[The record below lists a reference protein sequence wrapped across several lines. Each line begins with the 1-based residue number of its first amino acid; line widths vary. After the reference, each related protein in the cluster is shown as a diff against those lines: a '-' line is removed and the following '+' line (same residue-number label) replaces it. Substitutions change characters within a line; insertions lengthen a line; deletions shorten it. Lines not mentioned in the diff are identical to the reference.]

1 MHLKSDTLLLA
12 NIFGNFRKMCLEV
25 YELDP
30 TKFLSAPRL
39 TWQAAFEMAKVKLEL
54 LTGIDTLWL
63 VEKGIRGGICH
74 LIHRYP
80 KANNQYIKN

>member
-30 TKFLSAPRL
+30 TKFLSAPIL

-54 LTGIDTLWL
+54 LTGIDTL
-63 VEKGIRGGICH
+63 
-74 LIHRYP
+74 
-80 KANNQYIKN
+80 